1 MTPMFA
7 CLIVCTLSNRE
18 REVMMCSEFMY
29 LAKVRGVGGDEGF
42 RHFQGTVLLSCITGH
57 QHWGVRG
64 EPCLIRG

>member
-1 MTPMFA
+1 
-7 CLIVCTLSNRE
+7 
-18 REVMMCSEFMY
+18 MCSELTY